1 MEETY
6 KRPSPGAVLQPTS
19 HFEVW
24 YESHTS
30 SIPPVADPMKEM
42 AMQIQVVC
50 VKLTK
55 LRPLSH
61 ISQLNP
67 NG

>member
-42 AMQIQVVC
+42 AMQIQVVRA
-50 VKLTK
+50 K
-55 LRPLSH
+55 
-61 ISQLNP
+61 
-67 NG
+67 